1 MNLLKEQSEFIL
13 VGKRKW
19 AKRIFFR
26 FIKARYR
33 RRINRVVDVYKRQVH
48 DTIERLLAT
57 LKEEG
62 KKPYFIA
69 GGGHGNLGTQAYVDC
84 YKAVSY
90 THLP

>member
-1 MNLLKEQSEFIL
+1 MELFGSHFMITPVNE
-13 VGKRKW
+13 
-19 AKRIFFR
+19 
-26 FIKARYR
+26 
-33 RRINRVVDVYKRQVH
+33 VH

-84 YKAVSY
+84 YKEIAVY
-90 THLP
+90 EHE